1 MAAEMQEEGGLKVG
15 LQRHLPCFRVETDYL
30 KVVQLVKNIEE
41 LDVLLQ
47 NGGVAGWRLALT
59 TKIWCYTFTN
69 MKFGLKKGWKSIGP
83 LRLRGK
89 TTTRFCLFSKTKSA
103 NYGPGRSP
111 VYLNVYDLTPMNGYV
126 YWAGL
131 GIFHSGVEVHGVE
144 YAFGAHDYPT
154 SGVFEVEPRQ
164 CPGFKFRKSIF
175 IGTTCLDPIQVR
187 EFMERQSTRYNGD
200 TYHLIIKNCN
210 HFCKDICYKLTG
222 KTIPKWV
229 NRLAKIGS
237 ICNCILPEALKI
249 PAVQHD
255 PNCEPFDIDSEK
267 RSLRS
272 SAFSCLS
279 SISMRQKQLSTSSL
293 FLQSPL
299 RGCLPPWELKR
310 SNNGSLKERLRKKM
324 PSWKE
329 NL

>member
-1 MAAEMQEEGGLKVG
+1 
-15 LQRHLPCFRVETDYL
+15 
-30 KVVQLVKNIEE
+30 
-41 LDVLLQ
+41 
-47 NGGVAGWRLALT
+47 
-59 TKIWCYTFTN
+59 

-83 LRLRGK
+83 LRLRSK
-89 TTTRFCLFSKTKSA
+89 SATRFCLFSKAKSSSF
-103 NYGPGRSP
+103 GPGRTP
-111 VYLNVYDLTPMNGYV
+111 VFLNVYDLTPMNGYV

-175 IGTTCLDPIQVR
+175 IGTTSLDPIQVR

-200 TYHLIIKNCN
+200 TYHLIVKNCN

-222 KTIPKWV
+222 KSIPKWV

-249 PAVQHD
+249 SAVQHD
-255 PNCEPFDIDSEK
+255 PNCQPYDSEK

-272 SAFSCLS
+272 AFNCLS
-279 SISMRQKQLSTSSL
+279 SISMRQKQLSNSSL

-299 RGCLPPWELKR
+299 RGCLPPWELRKSR
-310 SNNGSLKERLRKKM
+310 NGSFKER
-324 PSWKE
+324 
-329 NL
+329 